1 MPTISQFYGIVVQMF
16 WMDHDPPHFHAA
28 YAEYE
33 AIIDIR
39 TLRVLRG
46 ELPRRATALVLE
58 WAREHR
64 AELLENWELCR
75 RNQTPTRIRPLT

>member
-1 MPTISQFYGIVVQMF
+1 MF

-33 AIIDIR
+33 AIIDIQ
-39 TLRVLRG
+39 TLQVMRG

-58 WAREHR
+58 WAQEHR
-64 AELLENWELCR
+64 AELLENWELCK
-75 RNQTPTRIRPLT
+75 RNQMPTRIRPLT